1 MCVSVCE
8 EGEQISD
15 CSRANCAYIIL
26 IMRHAHRGRHMQS
39 HTHLHAEP
47 GSLEI
52 PAHGQ
57 PCIHT
62 NANQFSQAHSVQL
75 QKGHMSKY
83 VCR

>member
-1 MCVSVCE
+1 
-8 EGEQISD
+8 
-15 CSRANCAYIIL
+15 
-26 IMRHAHRGRHMQS
+26 MQS

-52 PAHGQ
+52 PAHGE
-57 PCIHT
+57 T
-62 NANQFSQAHSVQL
+62 MYSNANQFSQAHSVQL